1 MYVVSVCSE
10 HQAMVELAHTVRTE
24 GALQHKQRRES
35 YRRVRETARVSG
47 RKDGNNKYKV
57 KLKDGETFEIT
68 NKGCGWDGIS
78 DDEIGLEKLC
88 PPFVGLTWALHTQ

>member
-1 MYVVSVCSE
+1 MGVCVYVVSVCSE

-35 YRRVRETARVSG
+35 YRRVREEAGVSG

-57 KLKDGETFEIT
+57 KLKDGETFFKSQT
-68 NKGCGWDGIS
+68 KDVDGM
-78 DDEIGLEKLC
+78 GYQMMRL
-88 PPFVGLTWALHTQ
+88 V